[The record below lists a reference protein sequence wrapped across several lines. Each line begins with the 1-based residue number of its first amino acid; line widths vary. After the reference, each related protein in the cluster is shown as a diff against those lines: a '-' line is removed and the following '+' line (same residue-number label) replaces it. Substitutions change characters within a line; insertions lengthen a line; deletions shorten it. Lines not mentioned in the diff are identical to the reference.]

1 MKKLLFLSLAAAS
14 FAFAS
19 CDQSKT
25 NSAEGSASGS
35 TMTST
40 RLGDADGDEGKVDT
54 VRTDA
59 GTPTVNTPSDTMA
72 GQ

>member
-1 MKKLLFLSLAAAS
+1 MKRVLFLALAAASLSLAA
-14 FAFAS
+14 
-19 CDQSKT
+19 CDRNKA
-25 NSAEGSASGS
+25 NGAEGSASGS

-40 RLGDADGDEGKVDT
+40 SLGNADGNEGKVDT

-59 GTPTVNTPSDTMA
+59 GTPTNNAAPDTMA

>member
-1 MKKLLFLSLAAAS
+1 MKKTLFLALAAVSLSLAA
-14 FAFAS
+14 
-19 CDQSKT
+19 CDDSKT
-25 NSAEGSASGS
+25 NGAEGNASGS

-40 RLGDADGDEGKVDT
+40 SLGNADGDEGKVDT

-59 GTPTVNTPSDTMA
+59 GTPTNNALPDTMA

>member
-1 MKKLLFLSLAAAS
+1 MKKILFLALAAAS
-14 FAFAS
+14 LGLAA

-25 NSAEGSASGS
+25 NGAEGSASGS

-40 RLGDADGDEGKVDT
+40 SFDDADGDEGKVDT

-59 GTPTVNTPSDTMA
+59 GTPTDPTPTDTMA
-72 GQ
+72 GH

>member
-1 MKKLLFLSLAAAS
+1 MKRILFLALAAAS
-14 FAFAS
+14 LSLTA
-19 CDQSKT
+19 CNGDNT

-35 TMTST
+35 AMTST
-40 RLGDADGDEGKVDT
+40 RLGDADGNEGKVDT

-59 GTPTVNTPSDTMA
+59 GTPTNNAMPDTMA

>member
-1 MKKLLFLSLAAAS
+1 MKKLLFLALAAAS
-14 FAFAS
+14 LSLAA

-25 NSAEGSASGS
+25 NSAEGSASGT

-40 RLGDADGDEGKVDT
+40 RLGDADGNEGQVDT

-59 GTPTVNTPSDTMA
+59 GTPTNNALPDTMA

>member
-1 MKKLLFLSLAAAS
+1 MKKLLFLALTAASLSLAA
-14 FAFAS
+14 
-19 CDQSKT
+19 CNGDNT
-25 NSAEGSASGS
+25 NSAEGNASGS

-40 RLGDADGDEGKVDT
+40 RLGDADGDEGTVDT

-59 GTPTVNTPSDTMA
+59 GTPTNNALPDTMA

>member
-1 MKKLLFLSLAAAS
+1 MKRVLFLALAATALS
-14 FAFAS
+14 LTA
-19 CDQSKT
+19 CDESKT
-25 NSAEGSASGS
+25 NGAEGNASGS

-40 RLGDADGDEGKVDT
+40 RLGNADGDEGTVDT

-59 GTPTVNTPSDTMA
+59 GAPTNNAIPDTLA